1 MLPQVQAGLTALLQK
16 MQEEWL
22 KVRQILWNNSA
33 RSCCLCADLQH
44 ALHLQLAAGIGLEG
58 GFRPE
63 SYRPF
68 CPHEWLANYLLQHK
82 PGQPAQQSAD
92 AGIADND
99 AAAQRTVAVIG

>member
-16 MQEEWL
+16 MQEERL